1 MSKEHTYTNGEVTIL
16 WKPDLCIHSRKCWMG
31 LGAVFQPGQ
40 RPWIKVDGASTSA
53 IVEQVKQC
61 PSGALTYR
69 MNAEEEAPTR
79 AETGRTARIEV
90 RPDGPLMVK
99 DACVVI
105 HRDGRTE
112 ERPRT
117 TAFCR
122 CGGSA
127 NKPFCDGSHHRI
139 AFTDREAQP

>member
-1 MSKEHTYTNGEVTIL
+1 MSKEHTYTNGEVTIV
-16 WKPDLCIHSRKCWMG
+16 WNPDRCIHSRKCWMG
-31 LGAVFQPGQ
+31 LAAVFQPGQ
-40 RPWIKVDGASTSA
+40 RPWIKPDGASTEA
-53 IVEQVKQC
+53 IVAQVSQC

-69 MNAEEEAPTR
+69 MNDEEAASPR
-79 AETGRTARIEV
+79 AATAVMASVEV
-90 RPDGPLMVK
+90 QPDGPLLVK
-99 DACVVI
+99 DACIVT

-127 NKPFCDGSHHRI
+127 NKPFCDGSHRRNG
-139 AFTDREAQP
+139 FSDQ